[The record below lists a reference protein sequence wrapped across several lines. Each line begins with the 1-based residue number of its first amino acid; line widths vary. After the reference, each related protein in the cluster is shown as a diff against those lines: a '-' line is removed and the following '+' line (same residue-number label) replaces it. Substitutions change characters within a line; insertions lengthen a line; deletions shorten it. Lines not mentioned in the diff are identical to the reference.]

1 MPRPFSTSSTPSG
14 DPVMVAR
21 FAVPVLPATYV
32 RRPRLVGRLAEG
44 VRGPLVLVTGPAG
57 AGKTLLVAD
66 WFRAERGRAGRAG
79 RAVWLTLERPDDDP
93 GLFWAYVLQALQ
105 HHGVELPADI
115 TAPAEAGE
123 ADQALLGRL
132 AAHLQAREPSEQ
144 PVVLVLDEFERIG
157 SPEIAAGLHELLR
170 HAGLGLRLVLVSRT
184 EPLLPLHRYRVSG
197 ELTSLR
203 AADLAFSADDSVAL
217 FGAHGLAVSEESV
230 RALTARMA
238 GWAAGLRLAALAAP
252 EAPDA
257 EACLRDFEAGQSTI
271 ADFLTNE
278 VFTTQPA
285 PTQDLLLR
293 TCILDQVHPDLA
305 DALTGRRDGARIL
318 ADLYRAN
325 AFVTPVGHSWYRHHP
340 LFAEIVRIRLH
351 VWQPGLERELHA
363 RAARWLGEHGQPEPA
378 LAHAA
383 EAEDWEF
390 AATLLVRSLAIGRL
404 LEGRDAERLC
414 RLFAAMPPQTPGPA
428 PALVRAA
435 LALAGRDADQAVHHL
450 RDADEALR
458 DADRAQP
465 LSAQTAALRLTGAC
479 LRVLA
484 ARLHGSA
491 DSAEAAAEEAAG
503 LRAQLPRELVD
514 EHPELSAHLMGDL
527 GAVLLRDGRFDEASR
542 ALVAA
547 AEAPDAPGTAQLRH
561 ESLSWLGLI
570 DVLDG
575 RLARAEARARAAVTE
590 AERSGLR
597 PGTGTRA
604 GQLVLAEVA
613 IDRGELDAAD
623 AELRRADAASADRAD
638 PVVTQELSVARSRL
652 MLAKGEPA
660 AALHALQEGEK
671 AVPEG
676 AGSPWLADRV
686 AATASTALLAAG
698 RPDAAIDALCD
709 ADPQAPEPAVA
720 SARARLACGQPETA
734 LRDLGELGPRHGPG
748 SVVDVQALLTRA
760 QAADALGDPA
770 GARRLV
776 RRALAAADAERLW
789 LPFRLASPWL
799 RRVLRGDEALTR
811 PYAWLPSDLRPAR
824 SYPPGAGAAQPGLP
838 VVVEPL
844 TGREHEVLARAAE
857 LMSTEEIAAD
867 LHLSVNTVKT
877 HLKSINRKL
886 GAGRRGEAVRRARML
901 KLL

>member
-1 MPRPFSTSSTPSG
+1 MPRPFSSSPSG
-14 DPVMVAR
+14 DPIMVAR

-32 RRPRLVGRLAEG
+32 RRPGLVRRLAQG

-66 WFRAERGRAGRAG
+66 WFRSERGTGRA
-79 RAVWLTLERPDDDP
+79 AWLTLERPDDEP

-105 HHGVELPADI
+105 HHGVALPADI
-115 TAPAEAGE
+115 TAPADAGE
-123 ADQALLGRL
+123 ADEALLGRL
-132 AAHLQAREPSEQ
+132 AAHLQAQER
-144 PVVLVLDEFERIG
+144 PVVLVLDEYERIG

-170 HAGLGLRLVLVSRT
+170 HAGSGLRLVLVSRA

-197 ELTSLR
+197 ELTSVR
-203 AADLAFSADDSVAL
+203 AADLAFSGDDAVAL
-217 FGAHGLAVSEESV
+217 FGAHGLTVPDASV
-230 RALTARMA
+230 RALTARMG
-238 GWAAGLRLAALAAP
+238 GWAAGLRLAALAAQ

-285 PTQDLLLR
+285 ETQDLLLR

-305 DALTGRRDGARIL
+305 DALTGRLDGARIL
-318 ADLYRAN
+318 ADLHRAN

-363 RAARWLGEHGQPEPA
+363 RAARWLGEHGQTVSA

-390 AATLLVRSLAIGRL
+390 ASALLIRSLAIGRL
-404 LEGRDAERLC
+404 LEGRDAERLFQ
-414 RLFAAMPPQTPGPA
+414 LFAVMPQETPGPA

-435 LALAGRDADQAVHHL
+435 LALAREDPDQAVGHL
-450 RDADEALR
+450 RRAEAALR
-458 DADRAQP
+458 DGDVARPTVAAVQPAYAAQP
-465 LSAQTAALRLTGAC
+465 VDVEQTTALRLTGAC

-491 DSAEAAAEEAAG
+491 ESAEAAAGEAAE
-503 LRAQLPRELVD
+503 LRARLPRELVD

-527 GAVLLRDGRFDEASR
+527 GAVLLRDGRFAEARR
-542 ALVAA
+542 ALAAA
-547 AEAPDAPGTAQLRH
+547 AEAPDVPGTAQLRH
-561 ESLSWLGLI
+561 ESLSWLGLL

-575 RLARAEARARAAVTE
+575 RLARAEARARTAVTE

-613 IDRGELDAAD
+613 IDRGELEAAD
-623 AELRRADAASADRAD
+623 VELRRADAAAGDRAD

-652 MLAKGEPA
+652 MLAKGEPD

-686 AATASTALLAAG
+686 AATASAALLAAG

-734 LRDLGELGPRHGPG
+734 LRDLGELGPRRGPG

-770 GARRLV
+770 GSRRLV
-776 RRALAAADAERLW
+776 QRALAAAD
-789 LPFRLASPWL
+789 
-799 RRVLRGDEALTR
+799 G
-811 PYAWLPSDLRPAR
+811 
-824 SYPPGAGAAQPGLP
+824 
-838 VVVEPL
+838 
-844 TGREHEVLARAAE
+844 
-857 LMSTEEIAAD
+857 
-867 LHLSVNTVKT
+867 
-877 HLKSINRKL
+877 
-886 GAGRRGEAVRRARML
+886 
-901 KLL
+901 

>member
-1 MPRPFSTSSTPSG
+1 
-14 DPVMVAR
+14 MVAR
-21 FAVPVLPATYV
+21 FAVPVLPPTFV
-32 RRPRLVGRLAEG
+32 RRPGLVRRLAEG
-44 VRGPLVLVTGPAG
+44 ARGPLVLVTGPAG

-66 WFRAERGRAGRAG
+66 WIRTGRGAGRTA
-79 RAVWLTLERPDDDP
+79 WLTLERSDDEP
-93 GLFWAYVLQALQ
+93 GLFWAYLLQALQ
-105 HHGVELPADI
+105 HHGVALPADI
-115 TAPAEAGE
+115 TTPADSGE

-132 AAHLQAREPSEQ
+132 AAHLQAQEQ

-157 SPEIAAGLHELLR
+157 SPEIAAQLHELLR
-170 HAGLGLRLVLVSRT
+170 HAGPGLRLVLVSRA
-184 EPLLPLHRYRVSG
+184 EPLLPLHRYRVAG
-197 ELTSLR
+197 ELTSVR
-203 AADLAFSADDSVAL
+203 AADLAFSAADAVEL
-217 FGAHGLAVSEESV
+217 FGAHGLDVSEASV
-230 RALTARMA
+230 HALTARMG
-238 GWAAGLRLAALAAP
+238 GWAAGLRLAALAAQ

-285 PTQDLLLR
+285 ATQDLLLR
-293 TCILDQVHPDLA
+293 TCILEQVHPDLA

-318 ADLYRAN
+318 ADLHHAN

-340 LFAEIVRIRLH
+340 LFAEIVRVRLH

-363 RAARWLGEHGQPEPA
+363 RAARWLAEHGQTVPA

-383 EAEDWEF
+383 EAGDWEF
-390 AATLLVRSLAIGRL
+390 ASGLLIRRLAIGRL
-404 LEGRDAERLC
+404 LEGRDAERLFQ
-414 RLFAAMPPQTPGPA
+414 LFAAMPQQTPGAA
-428 PALVRAA
+428 PAVVRAA
-435 LALAGRDADQAVHHL
+435 LALSREDPGQAVEHL
-450 RDADEALR
+450 RVAEEALQ
-458 DADRAQP
+458 DAEGAG
-465 LSAQTAALRLTGAC
+465 TVALRLTSAC

-484 ARLHGSA
+484 ARMQGSA
-491 DSAEAAAEEAAG
+491 ETAEAAADEAAE
-503 LRAQLPRELVD
+503 LRARLPRELVD

-527 GAVLLRDGRFDEASR
+527 GAVLLRNGRFAEARR
-542 ALVAA
+542 ALAAA
-547 AEAPDAPGTAQLRH
+547 AEAPDAPGTAQPRH

-597 PGTGTRA
+597 PGAGTRA

-623 AELRRADAASADRAD
+623 AELQRADAAGSDRAD
-638 PVVTQELSVARSRL
+638 PLVTQELSVARSRL
-652 MLAKGEPA
+652 MLAKGEPT

-709 ADPQAPEPAVA
+709 ADPLSPEPAVA
-720 SARARLACGQPETA
+720 FARARLACGQPETA
-734 LRDLGELGPRHGPG
+734 LRDLDELAPGGAEG

-770 GARRLV
+770 AARRLV
-776 RRALAAADAERLW
+776 RRALSAADAERLW

-799 RRVLRGDEALTR
+799 RRVLRGDQALTR
-811 PYAWLPSDLRPAR
+811 AYAWLPADLCGASVPPA
-824 SYPPGAGAAQPGLP
+824 SGVAPSELP

-844 TGREHEVLARAAE
+844 SEREREVLARAAE

-867 LHLSVNTVKT
+867 LYLSVNTVKT

-886 GAGRRGEAVRRARML
+886 AATRRGEAVRKARML
-901 KLL
+901 HLL

>member
-1 MPRPFSTSSTPSG
+1 MPRPFSTPSS
-14 DPVMVAR
+14 DPIMVAR
-21 FAVPVLPATYV
+21 FAVPVLPPTYV
-32 RRPRLVGRLAEG
+32 RRPALVRRLAEG
-44 VRGPLVLVTGPAG
+44 VQGPLVLVTGPAG

-66 WFRAERGRAGRAG
+66 WFRNGRGGGAGRA
-79 RAVWLTLERPDDDP
+79 AWLTLERPDDEP

-105 HHGVELPADI
+105 HHGVALPPDI
-115 TAPAEAGE
+115 TAPADAGE
-123 ADQALLGRL
+123 ADEALLGRL
-132 AAHLQAREPSEQ
+132 AAHLQAREPSDR

-170 HAGLGLRLVLVSRT
+170 HAGAGLRLVLVSRS

-203 AADLAFSADDSVAL
+203 AADLAFSADDSAAL
-217 FGAHGLAVSEESV
+217 FGAHGLTVPEESV
-230 RALTARMA
+230 RALTTRMG
-238 GWAAGLRLAALAAP
+238 GWAAGLRLAALAAQ

-278 VFTTQPA
+278 VFATQSPE
-285 PTQDLLLR
+285 TQDLLLR

-318 ADLYRAN
+318 ADLHRAN

-363 RAARWLGEHGQPEPA
+363 RAARWLGEQGQTVSA

-390 AATLLVRSLAIGRL
+390 AATLLIRTLAIGRL
-404 LEGRDAERLC
+404 LEGRDAERLFQ
-414 RLFAAMPPQTPGPA
+414 LFAAMPRETPGPA

-435 LALAGRDADQAVHHL
+435 LALARQDADQAAVHL
-450 RDADEALR
+450 RGADEALQHL
-458 DADRAQP
+458 DDQQATPPQGSA
-465 LSAQTAALRLTGAC
+465 AQTTALRLTAAC

-491 DSAEAAAEEAAG
+491 ASAEAAADEAAE
-503 LRAQLPRELVD
+503 LRAQLPQELVD

-527 GAVLLRDGRFDEASR
+527 GAVLLRDGRFAEARR

-597 PGTGTRA
+597 RGTGTRA

-613 IDRGELDAAD
+613 IDRGELEAAD
-623 AELRRADAASADRAD
+623 AELRRADAVSGDRAD

-652 MLAKGEPA
+652 MLAKGEPD

-676 AGSPWLADRV
+676 AGAPWLADRV

-709 ADPQAPEPAVA
+709 ADPRAPEPAVA

-734 LRDLGELGPRHGPG
+734 LRDLGDLGPRHGGG

-799 RRVLRGDEALTR
+799 RRVLRGDRALTSA
-811 PYAWLPSDLRPAR
+811 YAWLPSDLCPAP
-824 SYPPGAGAAQPGLP
+824 SPPGSGAAAAGLP

-844 TGREHEVLARAAE
+844 TEREHQVLERAAE

-886 GAGRRGEAVRRARML
+886 GAGRRGEAVRRARLL